1 MARGLKKHLKRINA
15 PSHWLIDKLGGTY
28 APRPSPGPHKLRDCL
43 PLIIFLRNRLKYAL
57 NNRETIAILM
67 QRLIKVDGKV
77 RTDHTYPTGFM
88 DVISIEK
95 TGEHFRLIYDT
106 KGRFTIHR
114 ITSKEATY
122 KLCKIK
128 KVQLGPKAI
137 PYAVTHDGRTIRY
150 PNPAITVN
158 DTVKF
163 NLISGKIDG
172 HIRFENGKLVMVTG
186 GRSKGR
192 IGIIINLEHH
202 NGGFDIVHIKD
213 ALDRTFAT
221 RLSNVFVIGDT
232 SSPWISLPKGK
243 GLKLTI
249 SEERDRRRAQQ
260 NI

>member
-1 MARGLKKHLKRINA
+1 MV
-15 PSHWLIDKLGGTY
+15 DKLGGTY

-67 QRLIKVDGKV
+67 QRLVKVDGKV
-77 RTDHTYPTGFM
+77 RTDHTYPAGFM
-88 DVISIEK
+88 DVISIER
-95 TGEHFRLIYDT
+95 TGENFRLVYDT
-106 KGRFTIHR
+106 KGRYMIHR
-114 ITSKEATY
+114 ITSMEATY

-137 PYAVTHDGRTIRY
+137 PYAVTHDGRTIVCIDQMLLIFLISFLQRY
-150 PNPAITVN
+150 PNPDIHAN

-163 NLISGKIDG
+163 DLVSNKIDG
-172 HIRFENGKLVMVTG
+172 HIPFEVGKLAMVTG

-192 IGIIINLEHH
+192 VGLIIDREHH

-213 ALDRTFAT
+213 SLDHTFAT
-221 RLSNVFVIGDT
+221 RLSNVFVIGDI
-232 SSPWISLPKGK
+232 SGPWISLPKGK

-249 SEERDRRRAQQ
+249 SEERDRRRNLQ
-260 NI
+260 NA